1 MRKVTKMIISA
12 NETNDFL
19 KSLSDISA
27 NDPFACR
34 IISLYKSYIPELVFV
49 DYWMIIDELSG
60 KCTGAIARSGSA
72 FILFLT
78 QQKDIDEV
86 SSFMRVAGASSVIC
100 NADYKLDLLNAK
112 SATGSI
118 LMKNTY
124 TQDINDET
132 GVKVIEPDIKSAYNL
147 IVKCTDEN
155 FTPPNFDDFYVDVNH
170 KLRHK
175 ATRLCGI
182 NVDNKLVSIAMTVA
196 ESNNGAVLGAVACD
210 PEYRKHGY
218 GSTVVKYLSNQLLDE
233 NKIVYL
239 HRAKNSN
246 VSFYENL
253 GFVEIGNWCEYYFER

>member
-12 NETNDFL
+12 NETNDFI

-72 FILFLT
+72 FILFIT
-78 QQKDIDEV
+78 QKNDIDEV

-100 NADYKLDLLNAK
+100 NAEYKLDLLNTK
-112 SATGSI
+112 CVIGSI
-118 LMKNTY
+118 LMKDTDTFDKN
-124 TQDINDET
+124 EESSL
-132 GVKVIEPDIKSAYNL
+132 KVIEPDIKSAYDL
-147 IVKCTDEN
+147 IVKCADEN
-155 FTPPNFDDFYVDVNH
+155 FIPPNFDDFYVDVNH

-182 NVDNKLVSIAMTVA
+182 KTDDRLVSIAMTVA
-196 ESNNGAVLGAVACD
+196 ESDNGAVLGAVACD
-210 PEYRKHGY
+210 PDYRKHGY
-218 GSTVVKYLSNQLLDE
+218 GSTVVKYLSNQLIRE

-246 VSFYENL
+246 ISFYDKL
-253 GFVEIGNWCEYYFER
+253 GFKEVGSWCEYYFER